1 MNDGE
6 KIRELFFDKM
16 PELKPFGSLHDCLSD
31 LNLLG
36 SYINLVA
43 AAGLL
48 NVKDERYAEFY
59 SEVYKMALEEAGIVQ

>member
-36 SYINLVA
+36 AYINLVA

-48 NVKDERYAEFY
+48 DVKDERYAELY

>member
-36 SYINLVA
+36 AYINLVA

-48 NVKDERYAEFY
+48 DVKDERYAEFFL
-59 SEVYKMALEEAGIVQ
+59 EVYKLALEEAGIVQ